1 MWSKYHVSAREDR
14 TYDGIVFDSKAE
26 MEYYRDVVLP
36 LAAAGEIVQYELQK
50 SFVLQP
56 GFRHDGKAVRAITYV
71 CDFYLIY
78 KDGRSE
84 VIDVKGMATPEAKL
98 KRKMFLYKYP
108 EENLLWVKKSGKH
121 WKKIAVTSKNS
132 NFFIVFFLKYYFS
145 NGVSLFLYITL
156 SNNINLAM

>member
-26 MEYYRDVVLP
+26 MEYYREVVLP

-71 CDFYLIY
+71 CDFHLIY
-78 KDGRSE
+78 KDGHSE

-121 WKKIAVTSKNS
+121 WKEC
-132 NFFIVFFLKYYFS
+132 
-145 NGVSLFLYITL
+145 
-156 SNNINLAM
+156 

>member
-1 MWSKYHVSAREDR
+1 MWSKYHVSAKEAR
-14 TYDGIVFDSKAE
+14 TYDGIGFDSKAE

-78 KDGRSE
+78 NDGRSE

-121 WKKIAVTSKNS
+121 WKEC
-132 NFFIVFFLKYYFS
+132 
-145 NGVSLFLYITL
+145 
-156 SNNINLAM
+156 

>member
-56 GFRHDGKAVRAITYV
+56 GFRHDGKAVREITYV
-71 CDFYLIY
+71 CDFYLVY
-78 KDGRSE
+78 KDGHSE

-121 WKKIAVTSKNS
+121 WKEC
-132 NFFIVFFLKYYFS
+132 
-145 NGVSLFLYITL
+145 
-156 SNNINLAM
+156 

>member
-1 MWSKYHVSAREDR
+1 MSAREDR

-26 MEYYRDVVLP
+26 MEYYREVVLP
-36 LAAAGEIVQYELQK
+36 LAAAGEIVQYALQK

-56 GFRHDGKAVRAITYV
+56 GFRHDGKAVRAIIYV

-78 KDGRSE
+78 KDGHSE

-121 WKKIAVTSKNS
+121 WKEC
-132 NFFIVFFLKYYFS
+132 
-145 NGVSLFLYITL
+145 
-156 SNNINLAM
+156 

>member
-26 MEYYRDVVLP
+26 MEYYREVVLP
-36 LAAAGEIVQYELQK
+36 LAAAGGIVQYELQK

-121 WKKIAVTSKNS
+121 WKEC
-132 NFFIVFFLKYYFS
+132 
-145 NGVSLFLYITL
+145 
-156 SNNINLAM
+156 

>member
-26 MEYYRDVVLP
+26 MEYYREVVLP

-56 GFRHDGKAVRAITYV
+56 GFRHDGKAVRAITCV

-78 KDGRSE
+78 KDGHSE

-121 WKKIAVTSKNS
+121 WKEC
-132 NFFIVFFLKYYFS
+132 
-145 NGVSLFLYITL
+145 
-156 SNNINLAM
+156 

>member
-26 MEYYRDVVLP
+26 MEYYRDIVLP
-36 LAAAGEIVQYELQK
+36 LAATGEIVQYELQK

-56 GFRHDGKAVRAITYV
+56 GFRHDGKAMRAITYV

-98 KRKMFLYKYP
+98 KRKMFLYRYP

-121 WKKIAVTSKNS
+121 WKEC
-132 NFFIVFFLKYYFS
+132 
-145 NGVSLFLYITL
+145 
-156 SNNINLAM
+156 

>member
-26 MEYYRDVVLP
+26 MEYYREVVLP

-71 CDFYLIY
+71 RDFYLIY

-121 WKKIAVTSKNS
+121 WKEC
-132 NFFIVFFLKYYFS
+132 
-145 NGVSLFLYITL
+145 
-156 SNNINLAM
+156 

>member
-1 MWSKYHVSAREDR
+1 MWSKYHVSAKEDR

-50 SFVLQP
+50 SFELQP
-56 GFRHDGKAVRAITYV
+56 GFRHDGKAVRAIAYV

-78 KDGRSE
+78 KGGHTE

-98 KRKMFLYKYP
+98 KRKMFMYKYP
-108 EENLLWVKKSGKH
+108 EEKLLWIKKSGKH
-121 WKKIAVTSKNS
+121 WKEC
-132 NFFIVFFLKYYFS
+132 
-145 NGVSLFLYITL
+145 
-156 SNNINLAM
+156 

>member
-1 MWSKYHVSAREDR
+1 MVWSKYHVAAKGDR

-56 GFRHDGKAVRAITYV
+56 GFRHDGKAVRAIIYV

-78 KDGRSE
+78 KDEHTE

-98 KRKMFLYKYP
+98 KRKMFMYKYP
-108 EENLLWVKKSGKH
+108 EENLIWVKKSGKH
-121 WKKIAVTSKNS
+121 WKEC
-132 NFFIVFFLKYYFS
+132 
-145 NGVSLFLYITL
+145 
-156 SNNINLAM
+156 

>member
-26 MEYYRDVVLP
+26 MEYYREVVLP

-71 CDFYLIY
+71 YDFYLIY
-78 KDGRSE
+78 KDGHSE

-108 EENLLWVKKSGKH
+108 DENLLWVKKSGKH
-121 WKKIAVTSKNS
+121 WKEC
-132 NFFIVFFLKYYFS
+132 
-145 NGVSLFLYITL
+145 
-156 SNNINLAM
+156 

>member
-26 MEYYRDVVLP
+26 MEYYREVVLP
-36 LAAAGEIVQYELQK
+36 LAAAGEIVQYALQK

-56 GFRHDGKAVRAITYV
+56 GFRHDGKAVRAIIYV

-78 KDGRSE
+78 KDGHSE

-121 WKKIAVTSKNS
+121 WKEC
-132 NFFIVFFLKYYFS
+132 
-145 NGVSLFLYITL
+145 
-156 SNNINLAM
+156 

>member
-26 MEYYRDVVLP
+26 MEYYREVVLP

-56 GFRHDGKAVRAITYV
+56 GFRHDGKAVRVITYV

-121 WKKIAVTSKNS
+121 WKEC
-132 NFFIVFFLKYYFS
+132 
-145 NGVSLFLYITL
+145 
-156 SNNINLAM
+156 

>member
-26 MEYYRDVVLP
+26 MEYYREVVLP

-78 KDGRSE
+78 KDGHSE

-121 WKKIAVTSKNS
+121 SFHRRERNEEDKSFSCYLCNQYVCGRVSVGSKETNHRDMG
-132 NFFIVFFLKYYFS
+132 I
-145 NGVSLFLYITL
+145 
-156 SNNINLAM
+156 

>member
-26 MEYYRDVVLP
+26 MEYYREVVLP

-56 GFRHDGKAVRAITYV
+56 GFRNDGKAVRAITYV

-78 KDGRSE
+78 KDGHSE

-121 WKKIAVTSKNS
+121 WKEC
-132 NFFIVFFLKYYFS
+132 
-145 NGVSLFLYITL
+145 
-156 SNNINLAM
+156 

>member
-36 LAAAGEIVQYELQK
+36 LATAGEIVQYELQK

-56 GFRHDGKAVRAITYV
+56 GFRHDGKAVRANTYV

-121 WKKIAVTSKNS
+121 WKEC
-132 NFFIVFFLKYYFS
+132 
-145 NGVSLFLYITL
+145 
-156 SNNINLAM
+156 